1 MENLTLR
8 RFVEDVSDA
17 GLYSV
22 LADDSGNY
30 IWLGKVNNVV
40 TDTPLLLDFELRSV
54 SVKEKY
60 IVLWDTYNDLQTL
73 LDE

>member
-30 IWLGKVNNVV
+30 IWLGRVSNVV
-40 TDTPLLLDFELRSV
+40 ADIPLLLDFELRSV
-54 SVKEKY
+54 SVEEKY

-73 LDE
+73 LGN